1 MRMIPPPSEIRTDLL
16 TLGFE
21 QSNWAADILTDLKLW
36 ATSKLL
42 RISIDFPQAKYC
54 CSHFYIDLQ
63 PSSDPKTSTLNCFC
77 PAGLNYSRSSRNQ
90 TSFRSI
96 SHCFLL
102 SVIGTRS
109 YLYFY
114 LLCFERQP
122 RAEEIQL
129 LPPCERQQQHK
140 HFKTH
145 CIIYLVASRTAQVES
160 EWFKK
165 LGGAV
170 REIIS
175 SSSPR
180 LRAYQTSLAA
190 SFGRPCLL

>member
-114 LLCFERQP
+114 LLFLKGSQGQKRFSFCPHVRGNNSISTLRLIALFIWWRHG
-122 RAEEIQL
+122 L
-129 LPPCERQQQHK
+129 HK
-140 HFKTH
+140 W
-145 CIIYLVASRTAQVES
+145 SRSGLKSWVGLS
-160 EWFKK
+160 GK
-165 LGGAV
+165 
-170 REIIS
+170 
-175 SSSPR
+175 
-180 LRAYQTSLAA
+180 
-190 SFGRPCLL
+190 